1 MPRVPQ
7 YQTGQVDQA
16 ALPNAR
22 QSSVASPE
30 LFAGINGSK
39 ALGDLGEGLSR
50 ASVAGL
56 KIVSDLQDKE
66 DTAVLTGLESELLNR
81 TTQFKLDA
89 SQKKGL
95 NATNLAQEADDYWE
109 STSTELLDMAK
120 NDRQKAALTRII
132 QKHQPSFRGS
142 IGSHVVQELNNAQE
156 SGFKASLET
165 FQSSAAADPTTAAD
179 MKARINTTL
188 DAWSSVKGWDAQT
201 KERAK
206 TEELTKMHMGVIGS
220 LEAAG
225 EIDAAKAYYYTN
237 KKEIDGK
244 EQIRIENALT
254 KSGMEKKSQEA
265 VDALMAMEMS
275 EPEALDYIEKNYSGE
290 EEKQIKQEFKMRRAD
305 LYSAAIKIQNEN
317 NDKAWDIYGK
327 TGSLRNIPREVRD
340 GMDPKM
346 WITLRDKA
354 QNDADAKLGNGDGF
368 AKNGDPDLYSQLRYA
383 AMDDPQKFAE
393 VDMRQYITKLNKSMY
408 ESLLD
413 IQAAAKKGDTAK
425 LGEVRT
431 VDGQINASLAPF
443 KSMKSSE
450 KQIIEDRIRKAVD
463 DEQQALGKKLNADER
478 QKIIDRQIMEG
489 EVVTGK
495 WFKPDVNVMFYE
507 VVGTPDENKFVPFI
521 PSAEKDKIKEALTR
535 AKRPVTDAEIM
546 KLYKQ
551 KMGIK

>member
-1 MPRVPQ
+1 
-7 YQTGQVDQA
+7 
-16 ALPNAR
+16 
-22 QSSVASPE
+22 
-30 LFAGINGSK
+30 
-39 ALGDLGEGLSR
+39 
-50 ASVAGL
+50 
-56 KIVSDLQDKE
+56 
-66 DTAVLTGLESELLNR
+66 
-81 TTQFKLDA
+81 
-89 SQKKGL
+89 
-95 NATNLAQEADDYWE
+95 
-109 STSTELLDMAK
+109 
-120 NDRQKAALTRII
+120 
-132 QKHQPSFRGS
+132 
-142 IGSHVVQELNNAQE
+142 
-156 SGFKASLET
+156 
-165 FQSSAAADPTTAAD
+165 
-179 MKARINTTL
+179 
-188 DAWSSVKGWDAQT
+188 
-201 KERAK
+201 
-206 TEELTKMHMGVIGS
+206 
-220 LEAAG
+220 
-225 EIDAAKAYYYTN
+225 
-237 KKEIDGK
+237 
-244 EQIRIENALT
+244 
-254 KSGMEKKSQEA
+254 MEKKSQEA

-305 LYSAAIKIQNEN
+305 LYSASIKIQNEN

-340 GMDPKM
+340 NMDPKM

-431 VDGQINASLAPF
+431 IDTQLTASLAPF
-443 KSMKSSE
+443 KTMKQSE
-450 KQIIEDRIRKAVD
+450 KYIIQDRIRIAID
-463 DEQQALGKKLNADER
+463 AEQQALGKKLNADER

-521 PSAEKDKIKEALTR
+521 PSAVKSKIKERLPAPSVR
-535 AKRPVTDAEIM
+535 
-546 KLYKQ
+546 
-551 KMGIK
+551 